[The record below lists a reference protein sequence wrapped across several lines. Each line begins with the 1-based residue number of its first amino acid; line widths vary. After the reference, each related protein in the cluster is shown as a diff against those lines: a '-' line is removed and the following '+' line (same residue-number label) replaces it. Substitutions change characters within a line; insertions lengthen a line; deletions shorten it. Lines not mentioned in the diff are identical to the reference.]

1 MGGEQMKGLIIGELA
16 KNADVNIETI
26 RYYERLGLILEPPR
40 TESGYR
46 IFPPEVI
53 QRIKFIKRSQSLG
66 FSLSE
71 IHKLLTLTDSDSF
84 SCLEVRQFASQKL
97 KEIELKILDL
107 QNIKSVLQDLSSK
120 CSEGPINSCPIIER
134 LKE

>member
-1 MGGEQMKGLIIGELA
+1 MKGLIIGELA

-120 CSEGPINSCPIIER
+120 CSEEPINSCPIIER

>member
-1 MGGEQMKGLIIGELA
+1 MNGLTISELA
-16 KNADVNIETI
+16 KNAGVNIETI
-26 RYYERLGLILEPPR
+26 RYYERLGLISEPPR

-53 QRIKFIKRSQSLG
+53 QRIKFIKRSQDLG

-71 IHKLLTLTDSDSF
+71 INKLLTLTESEGF
-84 SCLEVRQFASQKL
+84 SCWEVRQFASQKL
-97 KEIELKILDL
+97 EEIELKIRDL

-120 CSEGPINSCPIIER
+120 CSEGSINGCPIIER
-134 LKE
+134 LLE

>member
-1 MGGEQMKGLIIGELA
+1 MNGLTISELA
-16 KNADVNIETI
+16 KNAGVNIETI
-26 RYYERLGLILEPPR
+26 RYYERLGLISEPPR

-53 QRIKFIKRSQSLG
+53 QRIRFIKRSQDLG

-71 IHKLLTLTDSDSF
+71 INKLLTLTESEGF
-84 SCLEVRQFASQKL
+84 SCWEVRQFASQKL
-97 KEIELKILDL
+97 EEIELKIRDL

-120 CSEGPINSCPIIER
+120 CSEGSINGCPIIER
-134 LKE
+134 LLE